1 MKKFIFKTILF
12 FISFFLIIIFLPIFR
27 LNKIN
32 NYNEGIYHYQLEK
45 KQVDSY
51 ETILLGDS
59 SLGNAIN
66 AQLFSEVLNTK
77 AVNLGLTGS
86 YGYAGSYNLLKTFF
100 SPSTTKNIILIY
112 TLDIPLRGQSMYPY
126 LYTINS
132 IRDIMD
138 LNFRYLLQLVYEY
151 ILLFDDGMRAIF
163 INKNKNYKINN
174 DYIEQSKSQFSYDKK
189 KHKKQQ
195 YLNRFKLNK
204 INNQKFYFL
213 KKIKEFCNN
222 AKINLVYMHGPS
234 IDIENNEYID
244 TLNNI
249 ISSYSFN
256 VVDTLI
262 VLNETTIGDTFDHV
276 HPSYK
281 DKVTLQYAEILKKY
295 IKLD

>member
-1 MKKFIFKTILF
+1 L
-12 FISFFLIIIFLPIFR
+12 SIIFLPIFR

-100 SPSTTKNIILIY
+100 SSTTKNIILIY
-112 TLDIPLRGQSMYPY
+112 TLDIPIRNQSMYPY
-126 LYTINS
+126 LYTIN
-132 IRDIMD
+132 DIGDIID
-138 LNFRYLLQLVYEY
+138 LNFKYMLKLIYEY
-151 ILLFDDGMRAIF
+151 ILLFDDGMKAVF
-163 INKNKNYKINN
+163 ISKNKNYKINN
-174 DYIEQSKSQFSYDKK
+174 DYIEQNENLFGYDKN

-195 YLNRFKLNK
+195 YLDSFNLDK
-204 INNQKFYFL
+204 INAQKFYFL
-213 KKIKEFCNN
+213 KKIKKFCDNE
-222 AKINLVYMHGPS
+222 KLNLVYMHGPS
-234 IDIENNEYID
+234 IDIENDEYID

-256 VVDTLI
+256 VIDTLI

-281 DKVTLQYAEILKKY
+281 DKITLQYAEILKKY